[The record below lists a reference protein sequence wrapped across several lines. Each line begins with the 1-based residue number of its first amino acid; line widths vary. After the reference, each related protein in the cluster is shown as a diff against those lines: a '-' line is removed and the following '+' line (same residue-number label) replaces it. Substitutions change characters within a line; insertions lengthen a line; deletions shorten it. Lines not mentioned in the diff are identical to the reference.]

1 MNLLVMKF
9 RSNDLSASTGQQIE
23 FSDRVCSRFFG
34 FRNDEERVSF
44 VYKDYNGHKPTCDN
58 RQIAGLLKK
67 SKARGDYKIY
77 HNPDDSHCLKEFFVE
92 DLGLSFP
99 KNQDDFFTLKKCPKN
114 VYEVSFVPRDSELGR
129 FFAFQN
135 LTGGDTIAFDSE
147 EGNGPD
153 SALCAKYLKFP
164 LPDASL
170 LEGKNKEE
178 IDRFL
183 AAKLAELYKKDNTY
197 RSAHYFGFKYH
208 DFIKEYCN
216 DDDLLKLVESAGV
229 KKRGADTSSG
239 SYMYKR
245 EIQEGQELFEIIRD
259 ESSLESIELS
269 ATKSFG
275 ESLRAPSQIIYYG
288 VPGCGKSHT
297 IEDEIGNLPETSKMR
312 VVFHPDYSNADF
324 VGQILPHIEK
334 DDRVKYDFTPGPF
347 AKILKKA
354 LRSKERHALVIEEI
368 NRGNA
373 AAIFGE
379 VFQLLDRFHNDA
391 EDKIDALKLHSGDKA
406 GWSKY
411 AIFNEELAKYI
422 LDERDGYTKLEPVTK
437 DEDGAGVQYKLESG
451 QIFSFDGIRIP
462 PNLSIYATMNTSDQG
477 VFTLDN
483 AFQRRWEMK
492 LIPNKLNDASQQDCL
507 IADTGVTWGAF
518 RDAINNLIMDSAQ
531 ASGLSSMEDKRLGGW
546 FILPDKDGAISKE
559 AFANKVLKYLWD
571 DAFKFDRQAHFDAV
585 TTLEELIKEFEK
597 PDGFKV
603 FKDGAINTLQPDSSK
618 SEHKHEEAD
627 GYDGQDRTPE
637 P

>member
-1 MNLLVMKF
+1 MTEDRYSEPNLLVPAVIALGKSGGKLSTPEMIDALTEMLEPSPSDLVPYSSRKDSKF
-9 RSNDLSASTGQQIE
+9 SQTVRNIKSHAKLSQLQWAQEDEDGWTLDLKGSALYNRLANYMTKQSMPTPSNDG
-23 FSDRVCSRFFG
+23 
-34 FRNDEERVSF
+34 RN
-44 VYKDYNGHKPTCDN
+44 
-58 RQIAGLLKK
+58 
-67 SKARGDYKIY
+67 ARY
-77 HNPDDSHCLKEFFVE
+77 V
-92 DLGLSFP
+92 
-99 KNQDDFFTLKKCPKN
+99 QT
-114 VYEVSFVPRDSELGR
+114 
-129 FFAFQN
+129 
-135 LTGGDTIAFDSE
+135 
-147 EGNGPD
+147 
-153 SALCAKYLKFP
+153 
-164 LPDASL
+164 
-170 LEGKNKEE
+170 
-178 IDRFL
+178 
-183 AAKLAELYKKDNTY
+183 
-197 RSAHYFGFKYH
+197 
-208 DFIKEYCN
+208 
-216 DDDLLKLVESAGV
+216 
-229 KKRGADTSSG
+229 
-239 SYMYKR
+239 
-245 EIQEGQELFEIIRD
+245 
-259 ESSLESIELS
+259 
-269 ATKSFG
+269 
-275 ESLRAPSQIIYYG
+275 IYYG
-288 VPGCGKSHT
+288 VPGCGKSHV
-297 IEDEIGNLPETSKMR
+297 IEDEIGNLPETSKTR

-324 VGQILPHIEK
+324 VGQILPHVDGKEV
-334 DDRVKYDFTPGPF
+334 RYDFTPGPF

-603 FKDGAINTLQPDSSK
+603 FKDEAINTLQPDSSK
-618 SEHKHEEAD
+618 SESKSEEAEGND
-627 GYDGQDRTPE
+627 GHDRPSE
-637 P
+637 S